1 MKIKNLP
8 NILSAIRILLV
19 FVFVGVFFYE
29 YPNNVLVALLIFLL
43 AGATDVVDGIIAR
56 KFNCISNLGKIL
68 DPLADKMMQC
78 TVILCF
84 MIKNVIPLWL
94 GLPFILKELVVLVAG
109 LFLYKSN
116 NVVAVSK
123 WYGKFAVCFFY
134 ATIAAIVLFDE
145 FFANNEIYLYI
156 LCALALIIT
165 VTALVL
171 YLINYTR
178 VHRNLSAQS
187 SSDDAVITKGEA

>member
-8 NILSAIRILLV
+8 NILSCIRILLV
-19 FVFVGVFFYE
+19 FVFVGVFFYD
-29 YPNNVLVALLIFLL
+29 YPNNILAALFVFLL
-43 AGATDVVDGIIAR
+43 AGATDVADGIIAR
-56 KFNCISNLGKIL
+56 KFNCISNVGKIL

-78 TVILCF
+78 TVMLCL
-84 MIKNVIPLWL
+84 MVKNIIPLWF
-94 GLPFILKELVVLVAG
+94 GVPFILKELIILVAG

-134 ATIAAIVLFDE
+134 ATIASIVIFGK
-145 FFANNEIYLYI
+145 FFAENPVCMYV

-165 VTALVL
+165 VSALVM
-171 YLINYTR
+171 YLLNYSK
-178 VHRNLSAQS
+178 VHRVLSAKEKDS
-187 SSDDAVITKGEA
+187 KAVNKGET